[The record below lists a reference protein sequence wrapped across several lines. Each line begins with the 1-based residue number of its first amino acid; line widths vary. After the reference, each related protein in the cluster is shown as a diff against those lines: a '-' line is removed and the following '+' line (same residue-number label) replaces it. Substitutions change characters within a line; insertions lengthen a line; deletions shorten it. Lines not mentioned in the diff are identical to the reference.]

1 MKLKLKK
8 VKVHNLK
15 SVDLTLE
22 NQEFIVFTGVS
33 GSGKS
38 SLAFDTI
45 YAEGQ
50 RRYIESLSHQQ
61 RRHLKELGKP
71 DAEMIEGVSPSIA
84 IEQKKISKTPRS
96 TVGTMTGIYD
106 HLRVLFARVAT
117 PYCPESQEPL
127 QNQSREK
134 IIESILRLKGKKLFL
149 LAPFIKSK
157 KGEIKEELKD
167 LLRRGYIRLRI
178 DGEIVDNSE
187 GLLLD
192 KNATHSVDI
201 VIDRVVIKSTTDANV
216 IDSITQCLELGN
228 GYFSVLDKDTK
239 KETTFSEFAFSEK
252 SNKSYGAL
260 EPYDFSFNHPL
271 GMCPE
276 CKGLGKSKKFSLDK
290 IIDEDKSIS
299 EDCCKIA
306 SSYQTIYYKN
316 VYDNLAEEYNF
327 SVDTPWKDL
336 PEKGK
341 EIFLFGINKKWMRMR
356 FSHPKKK
363 KSWWDYVAWKGVLHN
378 AYERIEK
385 ATSDSYKKKYEEMMT
400 QDICHSC
407 KGSRIKPYPAAA
419 KLCKKTISDLCQMT
433 IEETNAFLKKL
444 SLSTVEKK
452 IADDLLKEIRKRIDF
467 LLNVGLEYLTLDRTA
482 PSLSGGESQRVRLAS
497 QIGSGL
503 VGTTYVLDEP
513 SIGLHAQD
521 HKLLIKTLLELQ
533 RQGNTVICVEHDPDM
548 MKAADTI
555 IDVGPFAGKKGGEI
569 IFQGS
574 YKELLKNKNS
584 LTGAYLSKRKTISC
598 PKEKRK
604 LSKKLVIHNAS
615 EHNLQNIDVTIPLE
629 GLVTITGVSG
639 SGKSSLIIDTLYPA
653 LSNTFTVSKL
663 KVGKHDK
670 LSGENQLDKVIAID
684 QSPIGKTSRSN
695 LATYVKLLDDVR
707 VFFSE
712 LPESKIRGFIPGHFS
727 FNVKEGSCPYCKGLG
742 LVTIDMDFL
751 EDRQVVCKQCKG
763 KRYDPEILAIHFK
776 DKNIDDVLKM
786 DVEEALNF
794 FENIPHI
801 KRKLFFLAKIGLGY
815 IPLGQSSTTLSGG
828 EAQRIKLAK
837 QLIRPST
844 HKTLYILD
852 EPSTG
857 LHFHDLEKLI
867 GLIQELVN
875 KKNSVIIIEHNLDI
889 IRSSDWIIDLG
900 PKSGKNGGKVL
911 FEGTPEMLMKQ
922 DTPTGIALKEYLG
935 KSEKKAIKLK
945 EEKISP
951 PLVIENA
958 YQNNLKNISLT
969 LPKNKMIAFCGPSGS
984 GKSSLA
990 FDTIFSEGQRR
1001 YIETLPPYM
1010 RQFIEMMPKAKVDKI
1025 SGLNPSIAIE
1035 QKAKGHNPRSTVGT
1049 LTEIYDLFR
1058 ILYAHMGTAYCPETS
1073 EKIEQISK
1081 EYVVEKILD
1090 TYPGKKVHI
1099 LSPLKI
1105 YPHESFSEKL
1115 TSLSQKGYLRIRL
1128 NETYYEMDE
1137 KIPYEKHK
1145 KNFLYL
1151 VVDRL
1156 IINKNSEKRLFES
1169 IEKASSLSD
1178 KTFLMAIENEDLFYN
1193 LSFSVEKTG
1202 KSYPPITPQTFS
1214 FNSEEGMCLECQGL
1228 GTVFGVDFSK
1238 IENFEK
1244 KSILQICRLLFA
1256 RGTDF
1261 LDLVYDLFEAEYID
1275 VNVPFKKLTHE
1286 EKQFFLHGSNKS
1298 IKIKK
1303 GLFVVWR
1310 GIDTTLAKAAKNIK
1324 GPPRFFM
1331 RNLMKDKECPS
1342 CLGTRLNPLARNV
1355 KIKGCTIV
1363 DLCSLPIEKAFQF
1376 FTSLKSPPKYL
1387 QETLDQVHKNLSFLL
1402 SIGLHYLSLNR
1413 KTPSLSG
1420 GELQRIKLA
1429 QQLGSFLHSCL
1440 YILDEPTIGLHPF
1453 NTHLLIEALLKLKT
1467 HNNTLIIVEHDQ
1479 AVLKNADYIVD
1490 FGPGAGLS
1498 GGTITAQG
1506 TYKEIIENKNS
1517 LTGAYLNK
1525 TKQIPIPK
1533 LRRKSNSFLH
1543 IKNASIHNLKN
1554 LSLDIPLRTLT
1565 CLCGVSGS
1573 GKSTLLFNILKPA
1586 CKESRFR
1593 EDSVTVFN
1601 TTVSGLKQCKQL
1613 ILIDQSPIS
1622 QNIRSDVSTYSEIAP
1637 LLRSHYATLAFS
1649 KAHGLFPRYF
1659 SYNHKKGMCQE
1670 CQGIG
1675 YNVIDLQF
1683 LPSVKV
1689 TCDACKGHRLNP
1701 MTLSA
1706 KYKEKHFGELLDLT
1720 VEEAALFLEPLYKI
1734 HKKLQMLID
1743 VGLGYVKLN
1752 QDIASLS
1759 GGEAQRLKL
1768 AKELS
1773 KSNTKDTLYLIDE
1786 PTIGLHPDDIAKLI
1800 PLFHRL
1806 VDQKN
1811 TLVVIEHN
1819 EKVLS
1824 QADYLFELGPEGGD
1838 NGGKIISKGT
1848 PEEVLKSKKSIIKN
1862 YLFSK

>member
-1 MKLKLKK
+1 VKLKLKK

-15 SVDLTLE
+15 TVDLDLE

-61 RRHLKELGKP
+61 RRHLKELSKP

-84 IEQKKISKTPRS
+84 IEQKRSSKTPRS

-117 PYCPESQEPL
+117 PYCPDSGEPL

-134 IIESILRLKGKKLFL
+134 IIESVLRLQDKKLFL
-149 LAPFIKSK
+149 LAPYLKSK
-157 KGEIKEELKD
+157 KGELKEELKD

-178 DGEIVDNSE
+178 DGEIVDNEE

-192 KNATHSVDI
+192 KNNSHSVDL
-201 VIDRVVIKSTTDANV
+201 VIDRVIIGSTSDESVIS
-216 IDSITQCLELGN
+216 SITNCLELGK
-228 GYFSVLDKDTK
+228 GYFSVLDKETEE
-239 KETTFSEFAFSEK
+239 ETTFSEFAFSKK
-252 SNKSYGAL
+252 SNISYGPL
-260 EPYDFSFNHPL
+260 EPVDFSFNHPL

-276 CKGLGKSKKFSLDK
+276 CKGLGNSQKFDLDK
-290 IIDEDKSIS
+290 IIDENKSIS
-299 EDCCKIA
+299 EDCCRIA

-316 VYDNLAEEYNF
+316 VFDNLAEEYDF

-341 EIFLFGINKKWMRMR
+341 KVFLYGINKKYMRMR
-356 FSHPKKK
+356 FKHPKKK
-363 KSWWDYVAWKGVLHN
+363 KSWVDYVAWKGVLHG
-378 AYERIEK
+378 AYERLEK
-385 ATSDSYKKKYEEMMT
+385 ATSDSYKRKYEEMMT
-400 QDICHSC
+400 LGICEKC
-407 KGSRIKPYPAAA
+407 KGSRIKAYPAAA
-419 KLCKKTISDLCQMT
+419 KLSGKTISSLCGMT
-433 IEETNAFLKKL
+433 IEETSNFLKKITL
-444 SLSTVEKK
+444 SKVEKK
-452 IADDLLKEIRKRIDF
+452 IAEDLLKEINKRLDF

-521 HKLLIKTLLELQ
+521 HKLLIKTLTRLQ
-533 RQGNTVICVEHDPDM
+533 ALGNTIICVEHDPCM
-548 MKAADTI
+548 MQAADTI
-555 IDVGPFAGKKGGEI
+555 VDVGPYAGKKGGEI
-569 IFQGS
+569 VFKGS
-574 YKELLKNKNS
+574 YKEILEDKNS
-584 LTGAYLSKRKTISC
+584 LTGAYLSKRKTITY
-598 PKEKRK
+598 PKKRRK
-604 LSKKLVIHNAS
+604 LTRSLTVHGACEN
-615 EHNLQNIDVTIPLE
+615 NLQNIDVDIPLE

-653 LSNTFTVSKL
+653 LSNIFSTSKL
-663 KVGKHDK
+663 KVGKHKNITGTDK
-670 LSGENQLDKVIAID
+670 LDKVIAID

-695 LATYVKLLDDVR
+695 LATYVKLLDDIR
-707 VFFSE
+707 VFFSG
-712 LPESKIRGFIPGHFS
+712 LPESKIRGYIPGHFS

-801 KRKLFFLAKIGLGY
+801 KRKLFFLSKIGLGY

-867 GLIQELVN
+867 GLVQELVDQ
-875 KKNSVIIIEHNLDI
+875 KNSVIIIEHNLDI
-889 IRSSDWIIDLG
+889 IRSSDWAIDLG

-911 FEGTPEMLMKQ
+911 FTGTPEDLIKQ
-922 DTPTGIALKEYLG
+922 KSPTGLALKEYL
-935 KSEKKAIKLK
+935 
-945 EEKISP
+945 EEKTTTKTFVKEKTNVP
-951 PLVIENA
+951 PLIIEKA
-958 YQNNLKNISLT
+958 SQNNLKNISLT

-1010 RQFIEMMPKAKVDKI
+1010 RQFIEMMPKAKVEKI

-1058 ILYAHMGTAYCPETS
+1058 ILYAHIGVAFCPQSGER
-1073 EKIEQISK
+1073 IEEISK
-1081 EYVVEKILD
+1081 EYVVNKILNS
-1090 TYPGKKVHI
+1090 YLGERIHI

-1105 YPHESFSEKL
+1105 YPHEVFSEKL
-1115 TSLSQKGYLRIRL
+1115 NSLVQKGYLRIRL
-1128 NETYYEMDE
+1128 NGTYYEMDE
-1137 KIPYEKHK
+1137 EIPYEKHK
-1145 KNFLYL
+1145 KNEIYL
-1151 VVDRL
+1151 VIDRL
-1156 IINKNSEKRLFES
+1156 KINKDAEKRLFES
-1169 IEKASSLSD
+1169 IEIASSLSD
-1178 KTFLMAIENEDLFYN
+1178 KTFLLALENEDLFYN

-1228 GTVFGVDFSK
+1228 GTVYGVDFSK
-1238 IENFEK
+1238 IENFER
-1244 KSILQICRLLFA
+1244 KSILQICRLLFT

-1275 VNVPFKKLTHE
+1275 VNLPFKKLTKE
-1286 EKQFFLHGSNKS
+1286 EKHFFLHGSDKS

-1303 GLFVVWR
+1303 NLYATWR
-1310 GIDTTLAKAAKNIK
+1310 GVDTTLAKAAKSIK

-1331 RNLMKDKECPS
+1331 RNLMKDKTCPTCQGS
-1342 CLGTRLNPLARNV
+1342 RLNPLATNV
-1355 KIKGCTIV
+1355 KVQGSTIV
-1363 DLCSLPIEKAFQF
+1363 DLCSFPIEKTFAFF
-1376 FTSLKSPPKYL
+1376 NSLKKPPKYL
-1387 QETLDQVHKNLSFLL
+1387 QETLDQIHKNLSFLL
-1402 SIGLHYLSLNR
+1402 SIGLHYLSLDR
-1413 KTPSLSG
+1413 KTPTLSG

-1429 QQLGSFLHSCL
+1429 QQLGSSLHSCL

-1453 NTHLLIEALLKLKT
+1453 NTDLLIKALLKLKT

-1479 AVLKNADYIVD
+1479 SVLKKADYIVD
-1490 FGPGAGLS
+1490 FGPKAGIA
-1498 GGTITAQG
+1498 GGKITAQG
-1506 TYKEIIENKNS
+1506 TYKQILSSKDS

-1525 TKQIPIPK
+1525 TKTIPLPK
-1533 LRRKSNSFLH
+1533 TRRKSKESLS
-1543 IKNASIHNLKN
+1543 IKNATTHNLKN
-1554 LSLDIPLRTLT
+1554 LSLDIPLNTLT

-1573 GKSTLLFNILKPA
+1573 GKSTLVFDILKPA

-1593 EDSVTVFN
+1593 EDLATVN
-1601 TTVSGLKQCKQL
+1601 NATISGLKQCKQL

-1622 QNIRSDVSTYSEIAP
+1622 QNIRSDVNTYSEIAP
-1637 LLRSHYATLAFS
+1637 LLRSHYASLAFS

-1659 SYNHKKGMCQE
+1659 SYNHKKGMCKE
-1670 CQGIG
+1670 CMGIG
-1675 YNVIDLQF
+1675 YHVIDLQF

-1689 TCDACKGHRLNP
+1689 TCDACKGYRLNP

-1706 KYKEKHFGELLDLT
+1706 KYKEKHFGQLLDLT
-1720 VEEAALFLEPLYKI
+1720 VEEAAIFLEPLYKI

-1743 VGLGYVKLN
+1743 VGLGYIKLN

-1768 AKELS
+1768 SKELS
-1773 KSNTKDTLYLIDE
+1773 KSHTKDTLYLIDE

-1819 EKVLS
+1819 EKVLA
-1824 QADYLFELGPEGGD
+1824 QADYLFELGPEGGEK
-1838 NGGKIISKGT
+1838 GGEILSKGT
-1848 PEEVLKSKKSIIKN
+1848 PEEVFKNKKSIIKN
-1862 YLFSK
+1862 YLFN